1 MLKGVQIVRGHSR
14 VRVADTP
21 NTTWG
26 WTGAASRGNRHRC
39 FVSIAAGNRS
49 VRGRNRSMSLLSE
62 PVTLPYLDTPNEKRE
77 AHAISDGG
85 SDKAQYRNLHEL
97 TLLGIA

>member
-1 MLKGVQIVRGHSR
+1 MEICF
-14 VRVADTP
+14 DTG
-21 NTTWG
+21 TVSELI
-26 WTGAASRGNRHRC
+26 TGRRKMTIS
-39 FVSIAAGNRS
+39 SIRRYRDSPRS
-49 VRGRNRSMSLLSE
+49 SSAPLSGRNRSMSLLSE